1 VIHGT
6 PRDATVPYAWS
17 INLAI
22 AAAVFPIIFVA
33 ELPDKTMFASL
44 LMGTRGR
51 PSAVWVGAA
60 LAFTVHVAIAVTV
73 SATLYAVLPHRLVEA
88 IVAVL
93 FLGGAIFA
101 FRDSMATESA
111 AGERATRIGDARRTV
126 AAAFVVIFLAEWG
139 DLTQIV
145 TATLAAHYH
154 APFEVAV
161 GSGLALWAVAA
172 VAVGA
177 GQLLERSPMASV
189 RRLTGVV
196 LIVLAALAAYEAAS
210 GGGGP
215 F

>member
-1 VIHGT
+1 
-6 PRDATVPYAWS
+6 
-17 INLAI
+17 
-22 AAAVFPIIFVA
+22 
-33 ELPDKTMFASL
+33 
-44 LMGTRGR
+44 
-51 PSAVWVGAA
+51 VWVGAA

-177 GQLLERSPMASV
+177 GQLLERSPMAIV

-196 LIVLAALAAYEAAS
+196 LIVLAAVAAYEAAS
-210 GGGGP
+210 GGGGS